1 MIKTILAS
9 VLVLSGFQAGATS
22 SLTLTDTLAKI
33 ATAAPPNLNW
43 KVGDS
48 TDFNL
53 SGGILSGTMHSFVRE
68 ETAVG
73 FWVQQDI
80 DLGFLGK
87 QKSEVLYD
95 KTNGQVLELIVN
107 GQKQDPP
114 ASGDVE
120 VVETKQ
126 DRITVP
132 KGTFDCMYAKVR
144 DVKKNEE
151 IQVWI
156 APGVPMG
163 GMIKTIAPSQ
173 MGEVTLELTDFKI

>member
-1 MIKTILAS
+1 MIKSIICSL
-9 VLVLSGFQAGATS
+9 LVLAGFQAGATS
-22 SLTLTDTLAKI
+22 NVTLQATLAKI
-33 ATAAPPNLNW
+33 AVSAPPGLNW
-43 KVGDS
+43 KVGES

-53 SGGILSGTMHSFVRE
+53 SGGFISGTMHSFVRE
-68 ETAVG
+68 EVPAG

-80 DLGFLGK
+80 DLGFMGK

-95 KTNGQVLELIVN
+95 KNTGAVLELIVN

-114 ASGDVE
+114 ASGNVE

-132 KGTFDCMYAKVR
+132 KGTFDCMYAKIR
-144 DVKKNEE
+144 DTKKNEE

-173 MGEVTLELTDFKI
+173 MGEITLELTDFKI